1 MFSLEEGKELFFC
14 RRRTRRR
21 HRRRTHHARRERER
35 KKKRERE
42 KKKSEIDGDDA
53 RRFDRALLVLET
65 LLDVFVFEA
74 RRGVIDDDN
83 AMRGEPSSGF
93 ERQHRREEQEEQE
106 EQEIR
111 IQTTKAEKTQGENRV
126 ATASASTNRE
136 GFRNDEQIRRIGS

>member
-74 RRGVIDDDN
+74 RRGVIDDDT
-83 AMRGEPSSGF
+83 MRERSGF
-93 ERQHRREEQEEQE
+93 ERQHHREEQEEQE

-111 IQTTKAEKTQGENRV
+111 IQTTKTEKTQGENRV

>member
-14 RRRTRRR
+14 
-21 HRRRTHHARRERER
+21 RRRTHHARRERER

>member
-1 MFSLEEGKELFFC
+1 LWTQIQTPHTPRAE
-14 RRRTRRR
+14 
-21 HRRRTHHARRERER
+21 RERE
-35 KKKRERE
+35 RERE
-42 KKKSEIDGDDA
+42 KKKSDIDGDDA

-74 RRGVIDDDN
+74 RRGVIDDDD
-83 AMRGEPSSGF
+83 AMRERAGF

-111 IQTTKAEKTQGENRV
+111 IQTTKAEKTQDENRV

-136 GFRNDEQIRRIGS
+136 GFRNDEQIRRIGSRWRREV